1 MIYNFLCHV
10 KSILFLPLRSL
21 GLGRGPLKLFETVT
35 VIQAIQ
41 VQFIYLALK
50 YIVFFCNIY
59 LRIY

>member
-21 GLGRGPLKLFETVT
+21 ALGRGPLKLCETVT

-41 VQFIYLALK
+41 VQFCLALK
-50 YIVFFCNIY
+50 YIGFF
-59 LRIY
+59 L